1 MLLHPLLIDR
11 LGTKCIRFQVLWPA
25 HHVRDLV
32 LWSEVYLGS
41 LGSFTDYPPD
51 SNEMLME
58 TKNSLTKTRSY
69 GDLIAAGG
77 LNGGLT
83 RRSSDPNMSVES
95 HNSSFGVIKHPES
108 DASDNSVV
116 NVSVDNAVIAHYA
129 SEIDNMTKELHQEQT
144 LINTNGHS
152 NEPATNESQI
162 SDSKVSYATSR
173 SYVPNE
179 PNNIADHTDMV
190 AQMEKENH
198 RNPAESIDMVDGGR
212 FGYENPGMLQSVN
225 LNGNSLDQN
234 SETVLKLI

>member
-1 MLLHPLLIDR
+1 MYGL
-11 LGTKCIRFQVLWPA
+11 QVLWPA

-77 LNGGLT
+77 PNGGLT

-95 HNSSFGVIKHPES
+95 HNSSFGVMKHPES
-108 DASDNSVV
+108 DASDNSVI

-129 SEIDNMTKELHQEQT
+129 SELDNMTKELHQEQT
-144 LINTNGHS
+144 MLNSNGHS
-152 NEPATNESQI
+152 NDQATNESQI
-162 SDSKVSYATSR
+162 CDSKVSYATSR

-179 PNNIADHTDMV
+179 PNADHTDMV
-190 AQMEKENH
+190 ALMEKENH
-198 RNPAESIDMVDGGR
+198 RNPAESIDMVDGVR
-212 FGYENPGMLQSVN
+212 FVYENPEMLQSVN
-225 LNGNSLDQN
+225 LNGKSLDYKTKTMCK
-234 SETVLKLI
+234 SELWFFRS